1 MITVVGIRFK
11 KAGKIYYFDPDN
23 LEIKQGDPVIVETAR
38 GIEFGEAVIG
48 IKEVAEEDIVSPLK
62 MVLRIADDEDKAKN
76 EDNKAKEKD
85 AFNICLEKIS
95 EHGLPM
101 KLIDVEYTFDNSKII
116 FYFVADGRIDFREL
130 VKDLAAIFRTRIEL
144 RQIGVRDESKMIGGL
159 GPCGRSLC
167 CSTFLGD
174 FEPVSI
180 KMAKEQ
186 NLSLN
191 PTKISGVC
199 GRLMCCLNYEQNT
212 YEEIRRK
219 TPAVGSVVKTEDGVG
234 EVIQNNILLES
245 VKVKITG
252 QSDDVELMSYSI
264 YEIELISGEYE
275 YRELTEEEIKK
286 ELKKELKKSEDAVEV
301 ESLLEE

>member
-1 MITVVGIRFK
+1 MISVVGVRFK
-11 KAGKIYYFDPDN
+11 KAGKIYFFDPDN
-23 LEIKQGDPVIVETAR
+23 LEIKQGDFVIVETAR
-38 GIEFGEAVIG
+38 GVEFGEAVIG
-48 IKEVAEEDIVSPLK
+48 IKEVTEEDIVSPLK
-62 MVLRIADDEDKAKN
+62 KVLRIADDEDKAKN
-76 EDNKAKEKD
+76 EENKEKEKE

-212 YEEIRRK
+212 YEEIRKK
-219 TPAVGSVVKTEDGVG
+219 TPAVGSIVKTEDGVG
-234 EVIQNNILLES
+234 EVMQNNILLES

-252 QSDDVELMSYSI
+252 QSDDVELKSYSI
-264 YEIELISGEYE
+264 HEIELVSGEYE
-275 YRELTEEEIKK
+275 YRELTEDEIKR
-286 ELKKELKKSEDAVEV
+286 ELKKSEDALEV
-301 ESLLEE
+301 QSLLEE

>member
-1 MITVVGIRFK
+1 MIIVVGVRFK
-11 KAGKIYYFDPDN
+11 SAGKIYYFDPDN
-23 LEIKQGDPVIVETAR
+23 LEIKKGDNVIVETAR
-38 GIEFGEAVIG
+38 GLEYGDVVIG
-48 IKEVAEEDIVSPLK
+48 PRSVSEEDIVAPLK
-62 MVLRIADDEDKAKN
+62 KVIRLTSSDDNAKN
-76 EDNKAKEKD
+76 LDNKAKEKE
-85 AFNICLEKIS
+85 AFNICLTKIA
-95 EHGLPM
+95 EHALPM

-159 GPCGRSLC
+159 GPCGRTMC
-167 CSTFLGD
+167 CASFLGD

-219 TPAVGSVVKTEDGVG
+219 TPVVGSTVKTEDGIG
-234 EVIQNNILLES
+234 EIVENNILRET
-245 VKVKITG
+245 VKVKLNI
-252 QSDDVELMSYSI
+252 DDEVQIMSYSV
-264 YEIELISGEYE
+264 YDIEMISGAYE
-275 YRELTEEEIKK
+275 HIEEISEEEIKK
-286 ELKKELKKSEDAVEV
+286 EIVQIDEDITEID
-301 ESLLEE
+301 SLLKE